1 MQIRNHFPHHVPT
14 IKQPMILPVFH
25 PLDKNYRI
33 KNENLIYLMTLILF
47 ETQSQTIDT
56 RNELEAGGKGTIS
69 LI

>member
-1 MQIRNHFPHHVPT
+1 
-14 IKQPMILPVFH
+14 MILPVFH